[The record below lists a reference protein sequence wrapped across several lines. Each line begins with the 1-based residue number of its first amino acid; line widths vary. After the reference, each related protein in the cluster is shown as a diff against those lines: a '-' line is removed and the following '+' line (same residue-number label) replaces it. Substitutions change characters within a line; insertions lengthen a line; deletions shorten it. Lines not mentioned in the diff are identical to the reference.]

1 MGIKGLSGGS
11 LGDVLVKYVLC
22 FEVEKM
28 VVKIVGDGGRNE
40 MKKCLFVVVNLV
52 LDFGLMFVKY
62 VFCFEWEKKVV
73 IEVVVK

>member
-1 MGIKGLSGGS
+1 
-11 LGDVLVKYVLC
+11 
-22 FEVEKM
+22 M

-73 IEVVVK
+73 IEVVVKQVELWILGEVVKFYGFGV